1 VAVSFGLLKSDI
13 IRVYRCGLKLG
24 QQMETTC
31 HIQKVKRF
39 QSSSEFNYITRFKND
54 ILVKCG
60 NKTVNTMVISD
71 TLYVPSE
78 DVLCYYDKGSCDDIM
93 FLETRNR
100 DYGGGSGNTS
110 IVTCFVLFIYI
121 ILSPLGFWVGYIDFV
136 DNAFRGKLM
145 GLHHTLVDSNRE
157 ASDVVECVDEPG
169 IETTN
174 VHETNAYTAVG
185 GAMRRSDGQYQY
197 SNKTLI

>member
-1 VAVSFGLLKSDI
+1 
-13 IRVYRCGLKLG
+13 
-24 QQMETTC
+24 M
-31 HIQKVKRF
+31 
-39 QSSSEFNYITRFKND
+39 
-54 ILVKCG
+54 KCN

-100 DYGGGSGNTS
+100 DYGSGDTS
-110 IVTCFVLFIYI
+110 IVTCFALFIYMI
-121 ILSPLGFWVGYIDFV
+121 FSPLGFWVGYIECV

-145 GLHHTLVDSNRE
+145 ELHRTLLDSNRE
-157 ASDVVECVDEPG
+157 ANDVVEYADEPE

-174 VHETNAYTAVG
+174 AYETNTYTVG
-185 GAMRRSDGQYQY
+185 IMKRSGEQC
-197 SNKTLI
+197 